1 MTTFQDTI
9 RANIDEIRLRAADF
23 LFDTCTLY
31 RKTGE
36 TIENGEGRPVFA
48 DGVELSCRLII
59 RSGSESNN
67 VASQE
72 RVIAQGL
79 FTGLYR
85 LQLPFGTEVA
95 EDDRIEYTDTEN
107 GTVRTFEVV
116 FAPPFNL
123 YTGAYVIAMREV
135 K

>member
-1 MTTFQDTI
+1 MTFQDTL
-9 RANIDEIRLRAADF
+9 RANIDEIRVRAADF
-23 LFDTCTLY
+23 LLDTCTLY

-36 TIENGEGRPVFA
+36 AVIDGESRPVYA
-48 DGVELSCRLII
+48 SGVELNCRLII

-72 RVIAQGL
+72 RVIAQGI

-85 LQLPFGTEVA
+85 MQLPYGTEVL
-95 EDDRIEYTDTEN
+95 EDDKITYTDTEN
-107 GTVRTFEVV
+107 ATLRTFEVI

-123 YTGAYVIAMREV
+123 YTGAYVVMMREV

>member
-1 MTTFQDTI
+1 MTFQDTL

-23 LFDTCTLY
+23 LLDTCTLL
-31 RKTGE
+31 RRTGE
-36 TIENGEGRPVFA
+36 QVINGESVPTFA
-48 DGVELSCRLII
+48 DGVELSCRLIT
-59 RSGSESNN
+59 RTGSESNN

-72 RVIAQGL
+72 RVIAQGI

-85 LQLPFGTEVA
+85 MQLPFGTVVT
-95 EDDRIEYTDTEN
+95 EDDRIQYTDTEN
-107 GTVRTFEVV
+107 SNVRTFEVI

-123 YTGAYVIAMREV
+123 YTGAYVVNLREV